1 MKSRLAFCPTSALI
15 QPLPTKFHKNRVM
28 SVLPPPAKPELSV
41 SAQIVALPR
50 LSMAEIWALWDRYYK
65 VRPQFPN
72 RKYLEARI
80 AYRIQEEAFG
90 GLPDATRRRLEAI
103 GSGLSKCKVRTHMP
117 KATYELT
124 PGTRLIKNW
133 GGRQHEVL
141 VNAVGD
147 FVYMGQSY
155 KSLTAIAN
163 HITGTR
169 WSGLL
174 FFGLKNKMPAAEE
187 E

>member
-1 MKSRLAFCPTSALI
+1 
-15 QPLPTKFHKNRVM
+15 M
-28 SVLPPPAKPELSV
+28 SVLPPPSNPELSV
-41 SAQIVALPR
+41 SAQIVALTRIP
-50 LSMAEIWALWDRYYK
+50 MPEIWKLWDKYYR

-90 GLPDATRRRLEAI
+90 GLPDSTRRRLEAI
-103 GSGLSKCKVRTHMP
+103 GSDLSKCKVRTHMP
-117 KATYELT
+117 SSKVELA
-124 PGTRLIKNW
+124 PGTRLVKNW
-133 GGRQHEVL
+133 GGKQHEVL
-141 VNAVGD
+141 VTAEGD

-163 HITGTR
+163 LITGTR

-174 FFGLKNKMPAAEE
+174 FFGLKNKTPVTEVA
-187 E
+187 